1 VHTVS
6 TSAGTPPEP
15 SDGRPPAAPA
25 PPRKDLRDGLWGR
38 ALILGVL
45 LVFTLLVSKTCASNR
60 DDVTQAE
67 AVDLAIAEAS
77 FTPCEREI
85 CRQVRYLNQGIP
97 PVGYWGV
104 VLSEEVDAQGQP
116 NRTES
121 FLVNASTGDVEK
133 Q

>member
-1 VHTVS
+1 MS
-6 TSAGTPPEP
+6 TSAGTSPEP
-15 SDGRPPAAPA
+15 GNGRPPAAPT
-25 PPRKDLRDGLWGR
+25 PRKDLRDSLWGR
-38 ALILGVL
+38 ALILGAL

-67 AVDLAIAEAS
+67 ALDLAFAEAS
-77 FTPCEREI
+77 FEPCEREI
-85 CRQVRYLNQGIP
+85 CRQIRFLNQGIP

>member
-1 VHTVS
+1 MS

-15 SDGRPPAAPA
+15 SDGRPPAAA
-25 PPRKDLRDGLWGR
+25 VPRKDLRDSLWGR

-45 LVFTLLVSKTCASNR
+45 LLFTLLVSKTCASNR
-60 DDVTQAE
+60 DDISQQE

-85 CRQVRYLNQGIP
+85 CRQVRFINQGIP

-104 VLSEEVDAQGQP
+104 VLSEKIEPDGQP

>member
-1 VHTVS
+1 VS

-15 SDGRPPAAPA
+15 DNGPPPAPA
-25 PPRKDLRDGLWGR
+25 TPRKDLRDSLWGR

-45 LVFTLLVSKTCASNR
+45 LVFTLLVSKTCASQG
-60 DDVTQAE
+60 DDISQQE

-77 FTPCEREI
+77 FVPCEAQI
-85 CRQVRYLNQGIP
+85 CRQVRFINQGIP

-104 VLSEEVDAQGQP
+104 VLSEKVDAAGQP

-121 FLVNASTGDVEK
+121 FLVNASTGDVTRK
-133 Q
+133 

>member
-1 VHTVS
+1 MS
-6 TSAGTPPEP
+6 TSAGTSPEP
-15 SDGRPPAAPA
+15 ANGAPPAAT

-38 ALILGVL
+38 ALILGAL

-67 AVDLAIAEAS
+67 ALDLAIAEAS
-77 FTPCEREI
+77 FEPCEPQI
-85 CRQVRYLNQGIP
+85 CRQIRFLNQGIP
-97 PVGYWGV
+97 PVGYWAI
-104 VLSEEVDAQGQP
+104 VLSDEIDAQNQP

-121 FLVNASTGDVEK
+121 FLVNASTGDVER

>member
-1 VHTVS
+1 VS
-6 TSAGTPPEP
+6 TSAGTSPEP
-15 SDGRPPAAPA
+15 GNGQPPAAPT
-25 PPRKDLRDGLWGR
+25 PRKDLRDSLWGR
-38 ALILGVL
+38 ALILGAL
-45 LVFTLLVSKTCASNR
+45 LIFSLVVSKTCASNR
-60 DDVTQAE
+60 DDVTQQE

-77 FTPCEREI
+77 FTPCEPEI
-85 CRQVRYLNQGIP
+85 CRQVRFLNQGIP

-104 VLSEEVDAQGQP
+104 VLSEKIDAQGQP

>member
-1 VHTVS
+1 MS

-15 SDGRPPAAPA
+15 DNGRPPAAPTS
-25 PPRKDLRDGLWGR
+25 RRDLRDSLWGR

-60 DDVTQAE
+60 DEITQQE
-67 AVDLAIAEAS
+67 AVDIAVENAS
-77 FTPCEREI
+77 FVPCEREI
-85 CRQVRYLNQGIP
+85 CRQVRFLNQGIP

-104 VLSEEVDAQGQP
+104 VLSEKIDAQGQP

-121 FLVNASTGDVEK
+121 FLVNAATGAVEK

>member
-1 VHTVS
+1 MS
-6 TSAGTPPEP
+6 TSAGTSPEP
-15 SDGRPPAAPA
+15 GNGRPPAAPT
-25 PPRKDLRDGLWGR
+25 PRKDLRDSLWGR
-38 ALILGVL
+38 ALILGAL

-67 AVDLAIAEAS
+67 ALDLAIAEAS
-77 FTPCEREI
+77 FEPCEQEI
-85 CRQVRYLNQGIP
+85 CRQIRFLNQGIP

-104 VLSEEVDAQGQP
+104 VLSEEIDAQGQP

-121 FLVNASTGDVEK
+121 FLVNASSGDVEK

>member
-1 VHTVS
+1 VS
-6 TSAGTPPEP
+6 TSAGTSPEP
-15 SDGRPPAAPA
+15 GNGRPPIPAAPQ
-25 PPRKDLRDGLWGR
+25 KDLRDSLWGR
-38 ALILGVL
+38 ALILGAL

-67 AVDLAIAEAS
+67 ALDLAIAQAS
-77 FTPCEREI
+77 FEPCEPQI
-85 CRQVRYLNQGIP
+85 CRQIRFLNQGIP

-104 VLSEEVDAQGQP
+104 VLSDEINAQGEP

>member
-1 VHTVS
+1 MS
-6 TSAGTPPEP
+6 TSAGTSPEP
-15 SDGRPPAAPA
+15 GNGRPPAAPT
-25 PPRKDLRDGLWGR
+25 PQKDLRDSLWGR
-38 ALILGVL
+38 ALILGAL
-45 LVFTLLVSKTCASNR
+45 LVFTLVVSKTCASNR

-67 AVDLAIAEAS
+67 ALDLAIAEAS
-77 FTPCEREI
+77 FEPCEPQI
-85 CRQVRYLNQGIP
+85 CRQIRFLNQGIP

-104 VLSEEVDAQGQP
+104 VLSDEIDAQGDP